1 MNLLKSGLSLVLLT
15 ATCCAGDLYEELQ
28 TDDISHLVNLANQ
41 GDPIALTKLG
51 LIAQAGVRGAKIDA
65 QYALGCFE
73 KAAAQEFPP
82 ALSELGHMHAGG
94 HGVTANTAT
103 AFKYY
108 LRAAKLGHPRA
119 MDTVGYLYKNG
130 EGVPRNYIES
140 YRWSTLAAASN
151 VYGADLR
158 VNELERLITPA
169 ERVEAQRL
177 ALATHQSLAPPLNA
191 TDEKARPAPESRPG
205 KDNNWLR
212 TFVFRYEAELL
223 AVLFVAALVTIITI
237 LAPTNQKPPTQKQEK
252 KATPSFLKYWAI
264 ATMGCFLLWAFLGW
278 GNSGM
283 EGLGKAIGAGLI
295 MAPISGFVFGGIY
308 WLIRK

>member
-1 MNLLKSGLSLVLLT
+1 MNLLKLGLSLVLLT
-15 ATCCAGDLYEELQ
+15 ATCFAGNLYEELK
-28 TDDISHLVNLANQ
+28 TDDIRQLVTLANQ

-51 LIAQAGVRGAKIDA
+51 VLVQAGLRGVKTDEH
-65 QYALGCFE
+65 YAVECFE
-73 KAAAQEFPP
+73 KAGAQDFPS
-82 ALSELGHMHAGG
+82 ALKELGDLHAAGR
-94 HGVTANTAT
+94 GVTANTAT

-119 MDTVGYLYKNG
+119 MDAVGYLYKNG

-169 ERVEAQRL
+169 ERMEAQRL
-177 ALATHQSLAPPLNA
+177 ALATHQSLAPPLDA
-191 TDEKARPAPESRPG
+191 TDEKARSAPESRPG

-212 TFVFRYEAELL
+212 TFIFRYEVELL

-237 LAPTNQKPPTQKQEK
+237 LAPTNKKPPTPKQEK

-264 ATMGCFLLWAFLGW
+264 STMGCFLLWAFLGW

-295 MAPISGFVFGGIY
+295 MAPISGLVFGGIY

>member
-1 MNLLKSGLSLVLLT
+1 MNLIKLGLSLVLLT
-15 ATCCAGDLYEELQ
+15 ASCFAGDLYEELK
-28 TDDISHLVNLANQ
+28 TDDIRQLVTLANQ

-51 LIAQAGVRGAKIDA
+51 VLVQAGLRGVKTDEH
-65 QYALGCFE
+65 YAVECFE
-73 KAAAQEFPP
+73 KAGAQDFPL
-82 ALSELGHMHAGG
+82 ALKELGDLHAAGR
-94 HGVTANTAT
+94 GVTANTVT

-169 ERVEAQRL
+169 ERMEAQRL

-205 KDNNWLR
+205 KDINWLR
-212 TFVFRYEAELL
+212 TFIFRYEAELL